1 MKVLVA
7 DPIADKGIELLKAN
21 VETDVAIGLTK
32 ELLVERIGAYDALIT
47 RSETKATAEVIKA
60 GKNLKVIGRAGVG
73 VDNIDVE
80 AATEAGILVVNVPGA
95 NTISAAEHAFGLMLA
110 LSRLIPQADADLR
123 KDQWKRSK
131 FVGVEVYRKTLGL
144 LGLGRIGTE
153 VAVRAKAFGMEV
165 VAYDPYVSRERA
177 ALIGVKMGDL
187 ETVLADADYISLH
200 MAKTKETANLLNR
213 DRLLKAK
220 KGVRIVN
227 CARGGII
234 DEDALCDLLQSGQV
248 GGAALDV
255 FAEEPPKSH
264 NKLFDLPNVIV
275 TPHLAGSTVE
285 AQENNGVSVAEMVLT
300 ALSGE
305 PVLSAVNLPSVAPE
319 EAKAVAPF
327 LPVARVL
334 GQFAAQAWPGGID
347 SIEVDVSG
355 ELAGGPVSLLT
366 NNAIIGL
373 LSAHLE
379 DQVNLINARPIAKKR
394 GIQVFESQSTRTE
407 DFTNQITLRVRM
419 GDQKRSVS
427 GHLSAQGPR
436 IVAINDHPA
445 DFFPTPWMIV
455 VEHNDRPGMIGK
467 VGTLLGSADIN
478 IAGMQVARA
487 SARGAAVMI
496 LQLDEEPGEDVL
508 NQVRRIEGMVTAR
521 KIMFPELAK

>member
-7 DPIADKGIELLKAN
+7 DPIAGKGIELLKAN
-21 VETDVAIGLTK
+21 VQTDVAIGLTK
-32 ELLVERIGAYDALIT
+32 EELVARIGEYDALVT

-60 GKNLKVIGRAGVG
+60 GKRLKVIGRAGVG

-95 NTISAAEHAFGLMLA
+95 NSVAAAEHAVGLMLA
-110 LSRLIPQADADLR
+110 LSRWTAQADADLR
-123 KDQWKRSK
+123 QDQWRRSK
-131 FVGVEVYRKTLGL
+131 FVGVELYRKTLGL

-165 VAYDPYVSRERA
+165 IAYDPYVSRERA
-177 ALIGVKMGDL
+177 ALIGVRMADI
-187 ETVLADADYISLH
+187 ETVLAEADYLSLH
-200 MAKTKETANLLNR
+200 LAKTKETANLLNR
-213 DRLLKAK
+213 ECLLKMK

-234 DEDALCDLLQSGQV
+234 DEEALYDLLQAGHV
-248 GGAALDV
+248 AGAGLDV

-264 NKLFDLPNVIV
+264 NKLFDLPNVVV

-305 PVLSAVNLPSVAPE
+305 PVLTAVNLPSVAPE
-319 EAKAVAPF
+319 EARAVAPY
-327 LPVARVL
+327 LPVARLL
-334 GQFAAQAWPGGID
+334 GQFAAQAWPGGVD
-347 SIEVDVSG
+347 SIEVNVSG

-373 LSAHLE
+373 LSDHLTE
-379 DQVNLINARPIAKKR
+379 PVNLINARAIAKKR
-394 GIQVFESQSTRTE
+394 AIQVFESQSTRTE

-436 IVAINDHPA
+436 IVAINDYPA
-445 DFFPTPWMIV
+445 DFFPTAWMIV

-467 VGTLLGSADIN
+467 VGTLLGAADIN

-487 SARGAAVMI
+487 TARGAAVMI
-496 LQLDEEPGEDVL
+496 LQLDEEPNEWVL
-508 NQVRRIEGMVTAR
+508 NQVRKVEGMVAAR
-521 KIMFPELAK
+521 KISLPEFAK